1 MPALRLVDADAHV
14 VEPPDLWATWLPPR
28 FRDHPDT
35 PKLVRDVEGG
45 DAWQFGAGA
54 PPAPLGIYTAAGK
67 APEEIK
73 WTGARYDAVRPG
85 MFRGRE
91 RLADMDADGVDVAV
105 LFGSARPMGLFLRS
119 RERDFHLAGFRA
131 FNDFVCQD
139 FAAADRRRLVPL
151 AYIPG
156 LGVEAAI
163 AELRRAHAQ
172 GARGAALMCW
182 PSAGDTCSPADDPFW
197 AACEELDVPVIVHV
211 RLISVR
217 SAPPPPTGKQ
227 GGDLPGLSTTGLLD
241 MPLVIARMIFAGV
254 FERFPRL
261 RAGFIEAG
269 AGWVPYLLQQMDDR
283 FRRNR
288 HWTGCDLS
296 LLPSEYFQ
304 RNCKVSFMY
313 DPYAVQNRHACG
325 VETLMWSSDYP
336 HHGTDWPHSR
346 RVIDQTFTGVPEA
359 ERHRILAGNCAEL
372 FRLEGA

>member
-1 MPALRLVDADAHV
+1 MRQLNLVDADAHV
-14 VEPPDLWATWLPPR
+14 VEPPDLWSTWLPAG

-67 APEEIK
+67 EPQDIK
-73 WTGARYDAVRPG
+73 WTGARYDSVRPG
-85 MFRGRE
+85 MFRGAD

-119 RERDFHLAGFRA
+119 KERDFHLAGFRA
-131 FNDFVCQD
+131 FNNFVCQD
-139 FAAADRRRLVPL
+139 FAAADRARLVPL

-156 LGVEAAI
+156 LGVEEAV

-182 PSAGDTCSPADDPFW
+182 PSGGDKCSPADDPFW
-197 AACEELDVPVIVHV
+197 AACQELDVPVIVHV
-211 RLISVR
+211 RLISVN
-217 SAPPPPTGKQ
+217 SAAPPPTGKQ

-241 MPLVIARMIFAGV
+241 MPLVIAQMIFAGV

-283 FRRNR
+283 FHRNR
-288 HWTGCDLS
+288 YWTGCDLS
-296 LLPSEYFQ
+296 LLPSEYFR

-313 DPYAVQNRHACG
+313 DPYAVQNRQACG

-346 RVIDQTFTGVPEA
+346 TVIDETFLGVPA
-359 ERHRILAGNCAEL
+359 ADRQRILAQNCADL
-372 FRLEGA
+372 FRL

>member
-1 MPALRLVDADAHV
+1 MRTLRLVDADAHV
-14 VEPPDLWATWLPPR
+14 VEPPDLWSKWLPPE
-28 FRDHPDT
+28 FRNHPDT
-35 PKLVRDVEGG
+35 PKLVKDEEGG

-67 APEEIK
+67 AAEDIK
-73 WTGARYDAVRPG
+73 WTGARYDSVRPG
-85 MFRGRE
+85 MFQGQHRI
-91 RLADMDADGVDVAV
+91 ADMDADGVDVEV

-119 RERDFHLAGFRA
+119 KEREFHLAGFQA
-131 FNDFVCQD
+131 FNNFVCRD
-139 FAAADRRRLVPL
+139 FAAADRQRLVAL

-156 LGVEAAI
+156 LGVEAAV
-163 AELRRAHAQ
+163 AELRRAHAE

-182 PSAGDTCSPADDPFW
+182 PSAGDKCSPADDPFW
-197 AACEELDVPVIVHV
+197 AACQELDMPVIVHV
-211 RLISVR
+211 RLISVN
-217 SAPPPPTGKQ
+217 SPAPPPTGKQ

-241 MPLVIARMIFAGV
+241 MPSVIAQMIFGGV

-283 FRRNR
+283 YWRNR
-288 HWTGCDLS
+288 YWTKCDLS
-296 LLPSEYFQ
+296 LLPSEYFR

-313 DPYAVQNRHACG
+313 DPYAVQNRAACG

-346 RVIDQTFTGVPEA
+346 KVIGETFADVSTED
-359 ERHRILAGNCAEL
+359 RHRILAQNCADL
-372 FRLEGA
+372 FRLG